1 MTQNEVPLL
10 ASSPV
15 RGRRLLSGIQPS
27 GQLHLGNWFGA
38 MLQHIAGQEANECF
52 FFIANY
58 HALTT
63 VRDAATLR
71 RLTRDVALDYLALGL
86 DPERVALYR
95 QSDLP
100 EVTELAWILACTV
113 GMGDL
118 EKAVSYKDKVAR
130 GLPASVGLFFYPLL
144 MAADILI
151 VRSDVVPVGQDQVQ
165 HIEMARRYAGR
176 FHEDSG
182 RSDVFRIPQAQ
193 LNEARVVPGI
203 DGQKMSKSYG
213 NAIPLFAEPKAAR
226 KLIMSIKTDSTPVES
241 PKDPGK
247 CTVFQLLKLLAP
259 PAEIA
264 DWEARYRRGG
274 MGYGEAKGRL
284 AELYEARFG
293 PARERRR
300 ELEARPERLEEVLVA
315 GARKARRVADEV
327 MAAVRDAAGVLRGRR
342 V

>member
-1 MTQNEVPLL
+1 MTENEIPLL
-10 ASSPV
+10 ATHPV
-15 RGRRLLSGIQPS
+15 RGKRLLSGIQPS
-27 GQLHLGNWFGA
+27 GQLHLGNYFGA
-38 MLQHIAGQEANECF
+38 MQQHIAGQEANECF
-52 FFIANY
+52 FFIANF
-58 HALTT
+58 HAMTS
-63 VRDAATLR
+63 VRDAAALA
-71 RLTRDVALDYLALGL
+71 RLSRDVALDYLALGL

-100 EVTELAWILACTV
+100 EVTELAWMLSCGV

-130 GLPASVGLFFYPLL
+130 GLPASVGLFFYPVL

-151 VRSDVVPVGQDQVQ
+151 VRSDVVPVGQDQIQ
-165 HIEMARRYAGR
+165 HLEMARRYAGR
-176 FHEDSG
+176 FHEDTG

-193 LNEARVVPGI
+193 LNEARIVPGI

-213 NAIPLFAEPKAAR
+213 NTIPLFTEPKAAR

-241 PKDPGK
+241 PKDPEK
-247 CTVFQLLKLLAP
+247 CTVFQLLKLIAP
-259 PAEIA
+259 PAELA
-264 DWEARYRRGG
+264 GWDDRYRRGG

-300 ELEARPERLEEVLVA
+300 ELEAHPDRLEEILVE
-315 GARKARRVADEV
+315 GARKARRIAHEV
-327 MAAVRDAAGVLRGRR
+327 MDAARDAAGILRARR
-342 V
+342 A